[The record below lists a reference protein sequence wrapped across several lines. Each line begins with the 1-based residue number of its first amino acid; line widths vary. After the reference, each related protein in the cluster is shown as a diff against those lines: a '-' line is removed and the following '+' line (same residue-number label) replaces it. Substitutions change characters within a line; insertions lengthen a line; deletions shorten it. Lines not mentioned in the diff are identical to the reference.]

1 VYLSQDQLSTRSILT
16 PEEETRFFLYGHFP
30 YSQTTLEGL
39 EFFSSIL
46 LCHAHSLADLSYFKE
61 ISAGFAERM

>member
-1 VYLSQDQLSTRSILT
+1 LT